1 MTHAADCV
9 CWPSAASLSGVDQSL
24 RPDWIGTA
32 TLDRAGISDC
42 GLETAS
48 TVEAHEQEFKM
59 ARCAGEILAVRI
71 VALEVLILSPLEQT
85 LLGGTS

>member
-48 TVEAHEQEFKM
+48 TVEALEQGFKM
-59 ARCAGEILAVRI
+59 ARCAGEILADPNCRFGGFD
-71 VALEVLILSPLEQT
+71 LIAAGANPI
-85 LLGGTS
+85 GRH